1 MSFRKENEI
10 DMDQLAAFLKD
21 AVEKVKTQENPDL
34 LNDIKKV
41 YKKNVPFT
49 LRSYVAAY
57 LTKQCGCLLYT
68 SPSPRD

>member
-41 YKKNVPFT
+41 YK
-49 LRSYVAAY
+49 
-57 LTKQCGCLLYT
+57 
-68 SPSPRD
+68 